1 LQDVDWLTFLEPSS
15 VQKSMAY
22 STVGPIF
29 MQQAMAISIKRSIVC
44 RLTMVVALICG
55 TGFLISPSLADTSY
69 VSPKVCFSPQGHCAS
84 IILDEIGRAQHSIRV
99 QAYSFTSRDIADAL
113 IAAGKRGVDVAV
125 IVDKSQTSERYSVLN
140 DLRDANL
147 PLFVDYCCAIAHNKV
162 MIVDEHRIIT
172 GSYNFTKAAESK
184 NAENLLLLDDPD
196 LARSYIEN
204 WNRHRAGAEKFA
216 MR

>member
-1 LQDVDWLTFLEPSS
+1 MRHALTPFKKSS
-15 VQKSMAY
+15 LFGLLVMGVAVVY
-22 STVGPIF
+22 AAGFPI
-29 MQQAMAISIKRSIVC
+29 SR
-44 RLTMVVALICG
+44 
-55 TGFLISPSLADTSY
+55 GFADTLY
-69 VSPKVCFSPQGHCAS
+69 ASPKVCFSPRGHCAS
-84 IILDEIGRAQHSIRV
+84 IILDEIGKAQRSIRV

-162 MIVDEHRIIT
+162 MIIDEHRIIT

-204 WNRHRAGAEKFA
+204 WNQHRAGAEKFA